1 MLVDMK
7 VSQLHTSNS
16 LVSWYFELSIV
27 ICPLLLCHS
36 NLNEVNIRF
45 VIIRNQ
51 LDNLNLFSDFEGCFE
66 KFSDQVIHSMF
77 SNNFVKEILKAE

>member
-51 LDNLNLFSDFEGCFE
+51 LDNLYSL
-66 KFSDQVIHSMF
+66 
-77 SNNFVKEILKAE
+77 ILKAVLKNPQIKWYIAYFQTTLLKRY